1 LKAAL
6 AYFKQ
11 AIEEDPKYAQAY
23 SGLAD
28 TYALL
33 GDWEYGVLASNEAY
47 PKAKAAAIKALEL
60 DNTLSEA
67 HTSLAFSLD
76 VFDWDWESAERE
88 FRRAIE
94 LNPGYATAHH
104 WYAWHLSQMGR
115 NSEAV
120 AEMKKAENLDPLS
133 LIISADVA
141 EILLVA
147 HLNDEAIEQGRKT
160 VGMDSNFAIGHYE
173 LGEAFVQKHSYNEAI
188 AEFHKAIEL
197 SGGSVPCTSNLA
209 YAYAVSN
216 KRNEAVKILNDLKT
230 RSTGNASEIALMYV
244 GLGDKDQAMKWLE
257 KAYEEHFNP
266 SILLR
271 SAFDPLRSDPR
282 FQDLVHRIGLPV

>member
-1 LKAAL
+1 
-6 AYFKQ
+6 
-11 AIEEDPKYAQAY
+11 
-23 SGLAD
+23 
-28 TYALL
+28 L
-33 GDWEYGVLASNEAY
+33 GDWEYGVLAPNEAY

-60 DNTLSEA
+60 DNSLSEA

-120 AEMKKAENLDPLS
+120 AEMRKAENLDPLS
-133 LIISADVA
+133 LIISADIA

-160 VGMDSNFAIGHYE
+160 VVMDHNFAIGHYE
-173 LGEAFVQKHSYNEAI
+173 LGQGFVQKHKYNEAI

-216 KRNEAVKILNDLKT
+216 KETKR
-230 RSTGNASEIALMYV
+230 
-244 GLGDKDQAMKWLE
+244 
-257 KAYEEHFNP
+257 
-266 SILLR
+266 
-271 SAFDPLRSDPR
+271 
-282 FQDLVHRIGLPV
+282 

>member
-1 LKAAL
+1 
-6 AYFKQ
+6 
-11 AIEEDPKYAQAY
+11 
-23 SGLAD
+23 
-28 TYALL
+28 
-33 GDWEYGVLASNEAY
+33 
-47 PKAKAAAIKALEL
+47 
-60 DNTLSEA
+60 
-67 HTSLAFSLD
+67 
-76 VFDWDWESAERE
+76 
-88 FRRAIE
+88 
-94 LNPGYATAHH
+94 
-104 WYAWHLSQMGR
+104 M
-115 NSEAV
+115 
-120 AEMKKAENLDPLS
+120 DPLS
-133 LIISADVA
+133 LIISADMA

-147 HLNDEAIEQGRKT
+147 RSNDEAIEQSRKT
-160 VGMDSNFAIGHYE
+160 IEMDPNFAISHYE

-188 AEFHKAIEL
+188 AEFHKAMEL
-197 SGGSVPCTSNLA
+197 SGSSVPCASNLA

-282 FQDLVHRIGLPV
+282 FQDVVHRIGLPV